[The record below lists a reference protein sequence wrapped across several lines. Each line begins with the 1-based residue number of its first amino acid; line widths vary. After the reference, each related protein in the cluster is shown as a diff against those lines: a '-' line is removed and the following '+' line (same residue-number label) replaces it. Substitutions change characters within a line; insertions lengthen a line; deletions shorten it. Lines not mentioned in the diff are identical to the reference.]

1 MFQQQLIVPNLRTAL
16 DGKSMTA
23 VSEALDTQKKQTLNY
38 VPWQEYSYKPQVN
51 FVIAHSENNIFLK
64 FYVTEK
70 YLRAVNT
77 DINSPVY
84 EDSCVEFFINFDDK
98 GYYNFECNSLG
109 TFLLYFGKDRNVR
122 QPLPE
127 EAIRAI
133 KTVSTIEKNIEDNTV
148 SWTITWKIP
157 MTTFVYHPDLQLSG
171 HTYSANFYKCGDK
184 TPEPHYVA
192 WSNIGTEKP
201 DFHTPQ
207 YFGKLRFE

>member
-1 MFQQQLIVPNLRTAL
+1 MLQQQLIVPNLRTAL
-16 DGKSMTA
+16 EGKSIAA
-23 VSEALDTQKKQTLNY
+23 VSEILDTQKKQTLNY
-38 VPWQEYSYKPQVN
+38 VPWREYPYKPQVN
-51 FVIAHSENNIFLK
+51 FAIAHSGDCIFLK
-64 FYVTEK
+64 FFVNEK

-84 EDSCVEFFINFDDK
+84 EDSCVEFFISFDNK

-109 TFLLYFGKDRNVR
+109 TFLLYFGKDRNMR
-122 QPLPE
+122 QPLPK

-133 KTVSTIEKNIEDNTV
+133 QTFSTIEKSTEDNIV

-157 MTTFVYHPDLQLSG
+157 IMTFIHHPDLQLGG

-184 TPEPHYVA
+184 TSEPHYVA
-192 WSNIGTEKP
+192 WSNIGTAKP

-207 YFGKLRFE
+207 YFGELRFE